1 LKHNHDSLN
10 IGEAIQLGRKRVSAG
25 SDTPWLDLQVLIAHI
40 TGQPRAWVLAH
51 PESPL
56 TAQQAADLSS
66 ALKQLEEGIPLPYVL
81 GAWEFFGQ
89 SFLVNPSVLIPR
101 PETEILVETA
111 IQWLLAQP
119 GKRLAADT
127 GTGSGCIAIS
137 LAIQVPDLQ
146 VTATDISIQALEIAR
161 TNATRHLV
169 ASQVTC
175 LQGDLLEPFERVPTS
190 LPVQFDLM
198 VANLPY
204 IPSETLKTLA
214 VFEREPQLAL
224 DGGKDGLDVL
234 RRYLAQAPKFLAPE
248 GLILMEI
255 EANQGESALELA
267 QAHFPGSAISLH
279 SDLGGH
285 DRLLQIQS

>member
-1 LKHNHDSLN
+1 M
-10 IGEAIQLGRKRVSAG
+10 
-25 SDTPWLDLQVLIAHI
+25 T
-40 TGQPRAWVLAH
+40 T
-51 PESPL
+51 
-56 TAQQAADLSS
+56 
-66 ALKQLEEGIPLPYVL
+66 
-81 GAWEFFGQ
+81 
-89 SFLVNPSVLIPR
+89 
-101 PETEILVETA
+101 
-111 IQWLLAQP
+111 
-119 GKRLAADT
+119 
-127 GTGSGCIAIS
+127 
-137 LAIQVPDLQ
+137 
-146 VTATDISIQALEIAR
+146 TDISIQALEIAR

-234 RRYLAQAPKFLAPE
+234 RRYLAQAPQFLAPE